1 MTKEH
6 RKMLDDEIAARIG
19 YLDAT
24 NAGNDTD
31 KEAIEQ
37 LTKLCK
43 IANDADKIES
53 DFADT
58 VRKATDDIATH
69 KEMKK
74 ERYCKIG
81 IAAAEII
88 IPLVFYGIWFKR
100 GLKFEETGAFTSTTF
115 KGLINRFRPT
125 KK

>member
-1 MTKEH
+1 
-6 RKMLDDEIAARIG
+6 MLDDEIAARIG

-74 ERYCKIG
+74 ERYCNLQYST
-81 IAAAEII
+81 A
-88 IPLVFYGIWFKR
+88 YGLR
-100 GLKFEETGAFTSTTF
+100 ED
-115 KGLINRFRPT
+115 
-125 KK
+125 